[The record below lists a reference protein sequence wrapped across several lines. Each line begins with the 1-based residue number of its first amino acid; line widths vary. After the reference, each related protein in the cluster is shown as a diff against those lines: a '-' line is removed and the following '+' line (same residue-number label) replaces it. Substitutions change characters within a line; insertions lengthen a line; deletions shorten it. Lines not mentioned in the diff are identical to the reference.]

1 MEERIDGCKKDTDWL
16 TCVSL
21 DLGFCVGFCALGLFW
36 EEGRGLGGLW
46 CSGKTEANGWC
57 VLEREHS
64 EEHSKPF
71 SSLAC
76 IWSLPELS
84 WLVCWFQF
92 LLCSPGVPL
101 PWRPH
106 STHCCYCSRNR
117 GACLPCL
124 LSLVFDYNAVH
135 KAYFSCFKTAI
146 TMWCYLFSSH
156 QGLYL
161 WQITLIHLFQE
172 TPRHPWHQGAI
183 FLHTCH
189 LTRMSNHHSHLTLNQ
204 ISMLYHRLQVSSKQN
219 APTVVYCSSAVCH
232 IHCRAWKKALIAA
245 LGEAGVVQ
253 L

>member
-1 MEERIDGCKKDTDWL
+1 MHCILGGKQRDTKGW
-16 TCVSL
+16 V
-21 DLGFCVGFCALGLFW
+21 
-36 EEGRGLGGLW
+36 GLW
-46 CSGKTEANGWC
+46 CSGKTEANGWFI
-57 VLEREHS
+57 LEREHS

-76 IWSLPELS
+76 IWSLPELN
-84 WLVCWFQF
+84 WLLCWFQF
-92 LLCSPGVPL
+92 LLCSPRVPL

-106 STHCCYCSRNR
+106 GTSCGFFSRNR
-117 GACLPCL
+117 VAALPCL
-124 LSLVFDYNAVH
+124 LSLVFDNSAVH
-135 KAYFSCFKTAI
+135 KAYCSYFETAL

-204 ISMLYHRLQVSSKQN
+204 ISMLYRRLQVSSKQN
-219 APTVVYCSSAVCH
+219 ALTVIYCSPVLCH
-232 IHCRAWKKALIAA
+232 KHFRVWKAALIAA
-245 LGEAGVVQ
+245 LGEAGVVK